1 MSNFELDVIK
11 AIVEEFES
19 LVEEGELTEGGQPY
33 TFPAAVRDYYDN
45 LADDLHDSEGD
56 PEYQQGH
63 REEMAVIERW
73 FGAFA
78 EFKPA
83 ESERIHGVE
92 MECGECKH
100 WPCIC
105 HLDD

>member
-33 TFPAAVRDYYDN
+33 TFPAAV
-45 LADDLHDSEGD
+45 
-56 PEYQQGH
+56 
-63 REEMAVIERW
+63 ERW